1 VYYRIHDLFIVV
13 WAFLDFNMNM
23 IILYGQSMKKVIS
36 SMYYFVR
43 AEIHYIEENEKGKN
57 K

>member
-1 VYYRIHDLFIVV
+1 MYYRIHDLFIVV